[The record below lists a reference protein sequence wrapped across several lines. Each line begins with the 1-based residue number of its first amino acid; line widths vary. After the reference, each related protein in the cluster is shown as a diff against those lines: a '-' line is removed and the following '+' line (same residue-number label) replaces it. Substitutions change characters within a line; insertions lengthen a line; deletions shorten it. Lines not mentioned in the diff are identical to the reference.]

1 MKQYEEKTTPLH
13 AEPSVAKRV
22 VMRARG
28 SKLQLAAVAA
38 TISGLMLL
46 PEFAQAI
53 GAGGAFAI
61 AIANLLKA
69 RHE

>member
-1 MKQYEEKTTPLH
+1 MTKSEEKLVPLH
-13 AEPSVAKRV
+13 PEPTITKRV
-22 VMRARG
+22 GLRARG
-28 SKLQLAAVAA
+28 SKLQLAAFVA
-38 TISGLMLL
+38 TIGGLILL

-61 AIANLLKA
+61 AISNLLKA